1 MISLMLSS
9 SVGKKHTHTNR
20 LYEYIQICGKT
31 NNEKREYT
39 NLLIIT
45 EKRVG
50 IASKGD
56 KRSFRDIFK
65 VPTT

>member
-9 SVGKKHTHTNR
+9 SVGKNETY

-31 NNEKREYT
+31 NKEKRINIQ
-39 NLLIIT
+39 NLLVIT

-50 IASKGD
+50 IALCQG
-56 KRSFRDIFK
+56 
-65 VPTT
+65 